1 MFRFAILILALV
13 VAVVLG
19 YVIDAQSRTAAVHPD
34 LSDRPE
40 TIYALGRVEGATP
53 TIELRTQLAG
63 RIATIFVREGDLVEK
78 DAVLLQLDD
87 DQYRCEVALAEANL
101 AEAQAQLQRLLAGA
115 RPEERRVAAARHR
128 AKQAEVERAE
138 LAWRRIRELR
148 QSNAVSAQEADD
160 QRTAVAALEAEA
172 EAARAAAELIAA
184 PPRQDEIQLHQ
195 ARVAAAHA
203 RLELARVML
212 QRCQVR
218 APLRAMVLK
227 IDADPGE
234 LTGPDAPQPV
244 IILADTSRLRVRAF
258 VEEYDAPRVAPG
270 MTARITADGLPG
282 QTFTGRI
289 VSLSHQ
295 MCRKELWSDHPTE
308 RYDTKTREIWIDLDH
323 PATTALQAAGLVVGL
338 RVDVV
343 IELPASSRLL
353 SENSPP

>member
-1 MFRFAILILALV
+1 MKALWLIGGLVLAGVLV
-13 VAVVLG
+13 F
-19 YVIDAQSRTAAVHPD
+19 VIDAQSRVPVRHAELPLEAPRVFAV
-34 LSDRPE
+34 
-40 TIYALGRVEGATP
+40 GRVEGATDE
-53 TIELRTQLAG
+53 IELRPQIAG
-63 RIATIFVREGDLVEK
+63 LVRSIPVYEGQVVERGE
-78 DAVLLQLDD
+78 VLLQLDD
-87 DQYRCEVALAEANL
+87 DQYRCEFALAEANL

-289 VSLSHQ
+289 VSLSPQ
-295 MCRKELWSDHPTE
+295 MSRKELWSDHPTE

-338 RVDVV
+338 RVEVAMN
-343 IELPASSRLL
+343 P
-353 SENSPP
+353 